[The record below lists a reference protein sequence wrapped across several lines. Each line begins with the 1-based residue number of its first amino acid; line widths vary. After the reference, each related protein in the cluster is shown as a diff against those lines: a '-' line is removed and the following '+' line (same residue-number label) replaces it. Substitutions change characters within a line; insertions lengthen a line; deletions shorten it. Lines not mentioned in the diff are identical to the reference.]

1 MKFNTSY
8 SPGPSKAEPKC
19 PREVPDRILNKST
32 GKLELVGT
40 IPFYERIQ
48 SHHESST
55 ISYKLKRFAMGDAS
69 SLGSPRDCDVDLS
82 GVPTSLQDVLAVRK
96 TIQDQFG
103 ELPADVRECFANNF
117 EAFYSSVIDGSAE
130 RKLSDFARGKSSA
143 VGGTTDP
150 TASSSSS
157 SSN

>member
-32 GKLELVGT
+32 GKLEVVGT
-40 IPFYERIQ
+40 IPIYERIQ

-55 ISYKLKRFAMGDAS
+55 ISFKLKRFAMGDSVA
-69 SLGSPRDCDVDLS
+69 LGSPRDCDVDLC
-82 GVPTSLQDVLAVRK
+82 GVPSTLQDVLAVRK

-117 EAFYSSVIDGSAE
+117 ESFYQAVIDGTAE
-130 RKLSDFARGKSSA
+130 RKLSEYSRGKSA
-143 VGGTTDP
+143 AGAATADP
-150 TASSSSS
+150 TAVGAGA